1 MPWMLVH
8 PPSAPES
15 PDPLT
20 ALADRCVQCG
30 LCLPHCPTY
39 RLDRSEAESPRGR
52 IAMARALATGTLA
65 PGGSADT
72 HLDHCLGCRR
82 CEAACPAG
90 VEYGALLVA
99 SRALQRQRR
108 RPAFSQR
115 AAEALMARPALLQRL
130 ASVYRW
136 LHPVLPRALR
146 RLPRPP
152 APPGVVPARPGPEAP
167 TLFLGCIARSY
178 DAPTHAALARFCA
191 ALGTGLSI
199 PRAQGCCGALH
210 AHAGDTAT
218 AGRLGSTN
226 AKALAGDGPVLACAS
241 GCQGT
246 LAATLD
252 GVAEVEDALVWLD
265 RQRERLAFRP
275 AAAGAGPV
283 ALHLPCSQ
291 RLSKA
296 SIAATRRLLAAV
308 PGLAWVELP
317 DTGCCG
323 AAGSHMLLFPG
334 RAAELATPLHA
345 AAAGFGARTL
355 LSANVGCRLHLA
367 RDGLRV
373 IHPLTFLAEH
383 LA

>member
-8 PPSAPES
+8 PPSTPES

-52 IAMARALATGTLA
+52 IAMARALAIGALA
-65 PGGSADT
+65 PGGAADT

-99 SRALQRQRR
+99 TRALQRRRR
-108 RPAFSQR
+108 RPALAQQV
-115 AAEALMARPALLQRL
+115 AEALLARPALLQRL
-130 ASVYRW
+130 VSVYRW

-152 APPGVVPARPGPEAP
+152 APLGAAPSGPGPGAP

-178 DAPTHAALARFCA
+178 DAPTHAALARFCK
-191 ALGTGLSI
+191 ALGTGLAI
-199 PRAQGCCGALH
+199 PGTQGCCGALH
-210 AHAGDTAT
+210 AHAGDTDT
-218 AGRLGSTN
+218 AARLGGIN
-226 AKALAGDGPVLACAS
+226 ARALAGEGTVLACAS

-246 LAATLD
+246 LAAALD
-252 GVAEVEDALVWLD
+252 GMAEVEDALVWLD
-265 RQRERLAFRP
+265 RQRERLTFRP
-275 AAAGAGPV
+275 AAAEDAPV

-291 RLSKA
+291 RLSRA
-296 SIAATRRLLAAV
+296 SVAATRRLLASV

-323 AAGSHMLLFPG
+323 AAGSHMLLFPD
-334 RAAELATPLHA
+334 RAADLARPLHA
-345 AAAGFGARTL
+345 AASGCGARTL